1 VILPRFLC
9 KNENAIVVKGM
20 GELENQGVIVL
31 ELAVCQATQY
41 KFAIFFKNEN
51 PSETTLGV
59 LILLWVLLYSKKS
72 RLHVKAHHART
83 AGETWH
89 SNLSPIFV
97 TSDLRMPIC

>member
-1 VILPRFLC
+1 MHWNRGGDR
-9 KNENAIVVKGM
+9 KWK
-20 GELENQGVIVL
+20 LERKLVGNDVIVL
-31 ELAVCQATQY
+31 ELAVYQATQY

-51 PSETTLGV
+51 PSETILGV

-72 RLHVKAHHART
+72 RLRVKPRHART

>member
-1 VILPRFLC
+1 
-9 KNENAIVVKGM
+9 M

-59 LILLWVLLYSKKS
+59 LILLWVLLYSKKIVS
-72 RLHVKAHHART
+72 ARE
-83 AGETWH
+83 A
-89 SNLSPIFV
+89 SPCADDRRNFALEPQPYFRHI
-97 TSDLRMPIC
+97 